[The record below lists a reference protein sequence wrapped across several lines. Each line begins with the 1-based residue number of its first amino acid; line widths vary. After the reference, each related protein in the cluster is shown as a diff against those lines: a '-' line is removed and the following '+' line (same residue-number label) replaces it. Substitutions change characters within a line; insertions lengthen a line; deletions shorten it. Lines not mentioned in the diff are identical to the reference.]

1 MVRTFRRLAPTAL
14 AAALALL
21 AAAPADAQGKLAEQT
36 AAVPRETR
44 VPLDLSFEKAT
55 IFGVESQND
64 PKPADIEEARAKDP
78 KDRTWVI
85 LRFFYRNEG
94 YTKQKARIRAFLLDE
109 NGGVLAEAGRSAKLA
124 RQKTEETVSIPIRV
138 GTIDWGRAAR
148 LKVLVTFSD

>member
-1 MVRTFRRLAPTAL
+1 MVRTFRRLAPPAL
-14 AAALALL
+14 AAALAVF
-21 AAAPADAQGKLAEQT
+21 AAAPAAAQGKLAEQT

-44 VPLDLSFEKAT
+44 VPLDLSFEKST

-64 PKPADIEEARAKDP
+64 PKPDDIEEARAKDP
-78 KDRTWVI
+78 KDRTWVL

-124 RQKTEETVSIPIRV
+124 KETTEDTVTFPIRV
-138 GTIDWGRAAR
+138 GTLDWDRAAR